1 MASGT
6 ARAGYR
12 GQVKIDTSS
21 GGSGSAVTI
30 SSKAK
35 WTIDQKVD
43 TFEVTSLEDT
53 NKIYVTGLAD
63 AQGTI
68 EGFWDSADNNAYNLI
83 SSTVAR
89 KLYIYPDAT
98 NNVGTYFF
106 TTAFFSAKSDGA
118 VNSPVNF
125 SLTWNAASVAAWV
138 HP

>member
-12 GQVKIDTSS
+12 GRVLVDTSA
-21 GGSGSAVTI
+21 GAASAAVVL
-30 SSKAK
+30 SSRAK

-53 NKIYVTGLAD
+53 NKQYVVGLAD

-68 EGFWDSADNNAYNLI
+68 DGYWDSADNNAYNLI
-83 SSTVAR
+83 NSSVAR

-98 NNVGTYFF
+98 NNVASYFF
-106 TTAFFSAKSDGA
+106 TTAFFSVKADGA
-118 VNSPVNF
+118 VNSPVNA
-125 SLTWNAASVAAWV
+125 SLTWNAASTASWV